1 MILREDLLAKVS
13 YPGRLTRRDIIPQGD
28 RLARISN
35 HEKID
40 RPGYHTPGRLKN
52 LNNSANSELKSK
64 IFYPIGQWP
73 RYVRIMKKKLRG
85 RKSC

>member
-1 MILREDLLAKVS
+1 MGYDTTGSHVLADFFMILREDLLAKVS

-52 LNNSANSELKSK
+52 LNNSANS
-64 IFYPIGQWP
+64 
-73 RYVRIMKKKLRG
+73 
-85 RKSC
+85 